1 MDKIIF
7 WTNTSQEHV
16 AVDDPGFCIIIKH
29 SPLDRMAAQ
38 QTVTLNIEVLHVPY
52 RHPNSDQEQFS
63 PNDTHT
69 LS

>member
-1 MDKIIF
+1 M
-7 WTNTSQEHV
+7 